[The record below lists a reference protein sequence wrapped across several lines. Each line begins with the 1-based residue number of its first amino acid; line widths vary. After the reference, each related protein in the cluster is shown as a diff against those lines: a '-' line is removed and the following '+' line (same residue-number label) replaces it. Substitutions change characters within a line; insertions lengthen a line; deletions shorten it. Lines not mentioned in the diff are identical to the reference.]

1 MKFQL
6 ANSEIMNFVITVTD
20 IRGQVIENN
29 QVSVNSNLIEY
40 HFNTELSSGTF
51 FITVQTTKEVNQFK
65 YIVR

>member
-1 MKFQL
+1 
-6 ANSEIMNFVITVTD
+6 MNFVITVTD

-40 HFNTELSSGTF
+40 HFNTELSSGTY

>member
-40 HFNTELSSGTF
+40 HFYTELSSGTY

>member
-40 HFNTELSSGTF
+40 HFNTELSSGTY

>member
-1 MKFQL
+1 
-6 ANSEIMNFVITVTD
+6 MNFVITVTD

-40 HFNTELSSGTF
+40 HFNTELSSGTY
-51 FITVQTTKEVNQFK
+51 FIIVQTTKEVNQFK